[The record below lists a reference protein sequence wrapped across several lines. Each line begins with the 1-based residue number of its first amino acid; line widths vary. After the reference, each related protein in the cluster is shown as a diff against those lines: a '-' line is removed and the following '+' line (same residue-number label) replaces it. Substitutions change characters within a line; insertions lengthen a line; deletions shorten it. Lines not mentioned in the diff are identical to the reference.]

1 MTAPNTENKNEKME
15 LDRDEMVI
23 ATGGTFTPNRYG
35 KCGYQAVGIST
46 SHHFFDKDEF
56 RFNGMNITYEQ
67 ANRIVAI
74 ANKVDSALN
83 TGYRDNDKV
92 RRNEPAFLRA
102 FNSQLQIEFGM
113 TWDGTPGQSFSE
125 PNSLLPWNVTDPFAP
140 GFPGLT

>member
-1 MTAPNTENKNEKME
+1 MNPIE
-15 LDRDEMVI
+15 LSQEELEQ
-23 ATGGTFTPNRYG
+23 AAGATFTPNTHSASTYHS
-35 KCGYQAVGIST
+35 VGIST
-46 SHHFFDKDEF
+46 CYHFFKKDHFEF
-56 RFNGMNITYEQ
+56 MGRNITYEQ
-67 ANRIVAI
+67 ANQIVEI

>member
-1 MTAPNTENKNEKME
+1 MNSQINEMNLTELSQEE
-15 LDRDEMVI
+15 LEQ
-23 ATGGTFTPNRYG
+23 AAGATFTPNSYSR
-35 KCGYQAVGIST
+35 QAYHSLGIST
-46 SHHFFDKDEF
+46 NYRFFDKDQF
-56 RFNGMNITYEQ
+56 RFNGKNITYEQ
-67 ANRIVAI
+67 ANRIVEI
-74 ANKVDSALN
+74 ANRVDSALN

-102 FNSQLQIEFGM
+102 FNSQLQLEFGM

>member
-1 MTAPNTENKNEKME
+1 MNSQINEMNLTELSPEE
-15 LDRDEMVI
+15 LEQ
-23 ATGGTFTPNRYG
+23 AAGATFTPNSYSRQA
-35 KCGYQAVGIST
+35 YQSLGIST
-46 SHHFFDKDEF
+46 NYRVFDKDQF

-67 ANRIVAI
+67 ANRIVEI

-113 TWDGTPGQSFSE
+113 TWDGTAGQSFSE
-125 PNSLLPWNVTDPFAP
+125 PNSLLPWNVTDP